1 MCFKW
6 DWSNLIYLLTLLR
19 DNLWSTL
26 NFVSSNEKLNQ
37 LQTVIWAMN
46 VSRLVKTRNYCCRN
60 KIAFRKQEL
69 FFKTAFAILRNTGF
83 CLLHMQAKKRKHIGN
98 NEETVT
104 LNIWY
109 GKFSHLYAVTTPT
122 KIQSKCKWG
131 LLNLATDLY
140 LGSCLHCHRSFCEL
154 VPRVQKPK

>member
-1 MCFKW
+1 MRYFQLMTSSKFNLKILYTMQIANCLTFPMCFKGNW
-6 DWSNLIYLLTLLR
+6 PNLIYLLTLLW

-26 NFVSSNEKLNQ
+26 NFVSSNEKINSKQ
-37 LQTVIWAMN
+37 WFEPW
-46 VSRLVKTRNYCCRN
+46 VSWLVKPRKYCCRN

-69 FFKTAFAILRNTGF
+69 FFKTVFAILRNTGF
-83 CLLHMQAKKRKHIGN
+83 CLQHMQAKKRKHIGN

-122 KIQSKCKWG
+122 EIQSIKM
-131 LLNLATDLY
+131 
-140 LGSCLHCHRSFCEL
+140 
-154 VPRVQKPK
+154 